1 MTRALRRSFLAL
13 GFAAVAAWAQAPGS
27 KAAHPPAAE
36 PPAAA
41 EPAKPGGASHPD
53 LAPAVALSHR
63 AERLKQALNSGDE
76 LSLQNAILDVEALRR
91 TYGTLDLLPLV
102 QGMAIWA
109 VDQGRQGK
117 REAALHTLDML
128 ERWAE
133 GHPILLS
140 ARIALKRQEGPQ
152 GYLASL
158 PEALSLSR
166 QRLLSPSQRWLWLL
180 QHLDWMRVMAVVLLW
195 GWALTLVLRYRH
207 VFRYQWEDPLGRK
220 GVSPLVVGLLGAFG
234 LALPVVLGLDPSVA
248 AILWIL
254 LLAAFLTPG
263 EIRATILVLVLQF
276 LHPLL
281 GLVEPLAAQPTV
293 PSMLAVQL
301 QPQVRRVDEG
311 LVKVLDPPDA
321 EFMRGWRAF
330 QQQRWQEGTEIF
342 RGLVGRHPDQGAVLN
357 NLGVGLYQSGDREGA
372 GKRFDEAFTLEPRS
386 AEILLNQSIRAFER
400 LDTVLGEG
408 KQGEARR
415 VAGDAFQ
422 RLMSVNQAR
431 KEARTFPMPLA
442 DTPSR
447 LSALRSLF
455 DGRQRNTWS
464 SGLREPSILLGFL
477 IPALG
482 LGLLLYRLKQF
493 QITAHPTQ
501 CVRCGEPFHTTD
513 SPDPNVCPKCHHL
526 FVLKDGLH
534 GESRRKKLDE
544 VAEFQAWQKRIHQ
557 SLICVLPGADRMF
570 LGETQEGLGEFAFF
584 TFALGLVFS
593 AGRTVRYPGEIMAD
607 PSSALLPLGAALLLL
622 LFARSWMKLLPRRT

>member
-1 MTRALRRSFLAL
+1 MTWSRVFRSLLMALAL
-13 GFAAVAAWAQAPGS
+13 AGSGTLRGEQRAP
-27 KAAHPPAAE
+27 APPAKAE
-36 PPAAA
+36 VP
-41 EPAKPGGASHPD
+41 EPATVRTTVPPD
-53 LAPAVALSHR
+53 LHPAISLAHR
-63 AERLKQALNSGDE
+63 AERLKQALQAGDE

-102 QGMAIWA
+102 QGMSLWA
-109 VDQGRQGK
+109 VDQGRQGR
-117 REAALHTLDML
+117 REVAVHTLDML

-152 GYLASL
+152 GYLSSL
-158 PEALSLSR
+158 PEALTLSR
-166 QRLLSPSQRWLWLL
+166 QRLVNPAQRWLWLL

-207 VFRYQWEDPLGRK
+207 VFRYQWEDGLERK
-220 GVSPLVVGLLGAFG
+220 GMSPLIVGLLGAFG

-248 AILWIL
+248 AILWVVL
-254 LLAAFLTPG
+254 LVAFLTPG
-263 EIRATILVLVLQF
+263 EVRATVFILALQF
-276 LHPLL
+276 LHPIL

-293 PSMLAVQL
+293 PSLLSVQL
-301 QPQVRRVDEG
+301 QPQVRRIDEG
-311 LVKVLDPPDA
+311 LAKVLDPLDA
-321 EFMRGWRAF
+321 EFLKGWRAF
-330 QQQRWQEGTEIF
+330 QQQRWQEGTEVF

-357 NLGVGLYQSGDREGA
+357 NLGVGLYQSGDKEGA
-372 GKRFDEAFTLEPRS
+372 GKRFDEAFMLEPRS

-422 RLMSVNQAR
+422 RLMSVNMAR
-431 KEARTFPMPLA
+431 KEARTFPMPMP
-442 DTPSR
+442 DTSSR

-455 DGRQRNTWS
+455 DGKQPNTWGT
-464 SGLREPSILLGFL
+464 GLREPSILLGLL

-482 LGLLLYRLKQF
+482 LGLFLYRVKQF
-493 QITAHPTQ
+493 QVLAHPTQ

-557 SLICVLPGADRMF
+557 SLVVALPGADRIF
-570 LGETQEGLGEFAFF
+570 LGETQDGLGELAFF
-584 TFALGLVFS
+584 TFAVALVFS
-593 AGRTVRYPGEIMAD
+593 AGRTVRYPGEILAD
-607 PSSALLPLGAALLLL
+607 PGSFLFPLGVALLLL
-622 LFARSWMKLLPRRT
+622 LFVRSWMKLLPRRT